1 MNAQQAVNA
10 LINNP
15 LAFLRK
21 NALTPYAA
29 PGRAAG
35 TVQYRM
41 VSTDDAVTRPGTVLG
56 NLNTHND
63 GQRFKMRA
71 DNVEQGVNFQ
81 AVYIPVQNSDTLSF
95 PHPLPNN
102 GPRVMVTTQLTG
114 CCMLMVKMGNVVGVS
129 HLQPTGETGNALHA
143 RLGANLKVYG
153 RPDYGNSR
161 ALFIGIRTGTR
172 WRFYAQRI
180 GDGYGRTI
188 LGAEEIS
195 L

>member
-1 MNAQQAVNA
+1 MNAQQALNA

-15 LAFLRK
+15 LTFLRK

-29 PGRAAG
+29 QGRSAG
-35 TVQYRM
+35 AVQYRM
-41 VSTDDAVTRPGTVLG
+41 VSSDDTVTRPGTVLG
-56 NLNTHND
+56 NLKTHND

-71 DNVEQGVNFQ
+71 DNFEAGTSFQ
-81 AVYIPVQNSDTLSF
+81 AVYIPVQSSDKLSF
-95 PHPLPNN
+95 PHPLPSN
-102 GPRVMVTTQLTG
+102 GPRIMITTQLTG
-114 CCMLMVKMGNVVGVS
+114 CCMLMMKMGEVVGVA
-129 HLQPTGETGNALHA
+129 HLQPTGETGNELHA
-143 RLGANLKVYG
+143 RLGTNLKVYG

-161 ALFIGIRTGTR
+161 AIFIGIRTANR